1 VPVTGVAGGFRQF
14 TNNVRPL
21 ASPDDMKGLKMRT
34 PPIDSIIRTM
44 NALGANPQQVPYGE
58 TYMALKT
65 NVVDGQ
71 ENPCSNI
78 AEMKFFEVQKYFT
91 EVNYQIHPDPFFVS
105 LTWYDALPN
114 DLKAVFSSA
123 ARAAM
128 ARSDDVWLASEKDYQ
143 ALLTQKLQPNKIT
156 AENHKAFVAKVKPV
170 WDHYVSASYFTR
182 AEIDEAL
189 AQAGRVAE
197 PPENMHMT
205 LRLTSSTA
213 ASLPERVPA
222 MDRVARG
229 LARLLEDLLGYV
241 FLVITL
247 AVVVLVVLR
256 YFFLTTIV
264 GGQEFTVFCFI
275 YTSAVGAAVLL
286 YRGDHISIPLLVDRL
301 PPRARRWMRRVNY
314 LEVALL
320 NGLVVVLSIP
330 DPIGRRISSPVLR
343 IRRWSF

>member
-1 VPVTGVAGGFRQF
+1 MNRAFSWAVLLAFVLLAIAVGPAPWVDDVYAGTYTFKFAHAQPDTHPRHKSMIYFKEQLESTSKGQIKVELFAGGVLGKEPELMDMVKIGNIQGTRGALFERANKKYLLYTLPILFADIDQAKKLTRSDFGEKGNQGAKANGFYVPVTGVAGGFRQF

-143 ALLTQKLQPNKIT
+143 ALLTQKLKANKIT

-170 WDHYVSASYFTR
+170 WDHYVSAGFFTR

-189 AQAGRVAE
+189 AQASR
-197 PPENMHMT
+197 
-205 LRLTSSTA
+205 
-213 ASLPERVPA
+213 
-222 MDRVARG
+222 
-229 LARLLEDLLGYV
+229 
-241 FLVITL
+241 
-247 AVVVLVVLR
+247 
-256 YFFLTTIV
+256 
-264 GGQEFTVFCFI
+264 
-275 YTSAVGAAVLL
+275 
-286 YRGDHISIPLLVDRL
+286 
-301 PPRARRWMRRVNY
+301 
-314 LEVALL
+314 
-320 NGLVVVLSIP
+320 
-330 DPIGRRISSPVLR
+330 
-343 IRRWSF
+343 